1 MSAALAPEL
10 LRVGVLA
17 SGTGTNLQALFDR
30 VHGQL
35 VEVVAVASDQVDAQA
50 LVRAQRR
57 SVPTAVF
64 AKQAYVSRQQRDL
77 ALADWLQSQG
87 VQLVVLAGYMQ
98 LVDGA
103 FLRRFPQAV
112 INIHPSLLPP
122 SLVCE
127 RSSRRLLTGSR
138 SMASPSTT
146 SMRVS
151 TQGRS
156 SCNRPLRSTT
166 PKVPSRCSLSC
177 RWSNTSCCRGRW
189 R

>member
-1 MSAALAPEL
+1 MATVAAAQPAVGRTRTVEILCGSRSKLIEKHAYDGLPAYGTFAHLQRPVVLADRRADRARNASEDDRPLPQAGCRMSAALAPEL

-87 VQLVVLAGYMQ
+87 VQLVVLAGYMSWSTAPFC
-98 LVDGA
+98 VA
-103 FLRRFPQAV
+103 F
-112 INIHPSLLPP
+112 
-122 SLVCE
+122 
-127 RSSRRLLTGSR
+127 
-138 SMASPSTT
+138 
-146 SMRVS
+146 
-151 TQGRS
+151 
-156 SCNRPLRSTT
+156 
-166 PKVPSRCSLSC
+166 PKR
-177 RWSNTSCCRGRW
+177 
-189 R
+189 